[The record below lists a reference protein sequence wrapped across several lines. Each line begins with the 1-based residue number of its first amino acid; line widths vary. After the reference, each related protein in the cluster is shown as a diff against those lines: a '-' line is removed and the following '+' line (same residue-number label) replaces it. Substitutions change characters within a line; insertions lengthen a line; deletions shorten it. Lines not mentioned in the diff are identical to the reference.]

1 MKEQI
6 VAQFEIKFSRY
17 LNATGELENTL
28 PSFLEDTALCLKLYR
43 MMVQTRLFDKKAIA
57 LQRTGKMGTYPSTLG
72 QEAICVG
79 IGAAMQPQDVLCPYY
94 REGGAQFWRGVA
106 MEEIL
111 LYWGGDETGSDF
123 KGPREDFPI
132 CVPIASQTLHAAGVA
147 LAFKIRNQPR
157 VAVTTI
163 GDGGTSRGDFYESMN
178 AAGTWQLPVVYVVN
192 NNQWAISVP
201 RHKQT
206 RAQTIAQKAIAAGI
220 EGLQVDGND
229 VLAVTDA
236 VSTAMAKARKGGGPT
251 VIEALTYRLC
261 DHTTADDASR
271 YRPEEEVEAQKQNDP
286 IQRFR
291 TYLAATN
298 NWDESKEKALYQ
310 ELQGLIEAAVARY
323 LQKATQPQSA
333 MLDYLYATLPDAYL
347 DQYTALCQK
356 D

>member
-6 VAQFEIKFSRY
+6 VAEFTIKFSRY
-17 LNATGELENTL
+17 LTALGELENTL
-28 PSFLEDTALCLKLYR
+28 PAFLEDPVLLLKLYR

-94 REGGAQFWRGVA
+94 REYGAQFWRGVA

-147 LAFKIRNQPR
+147 LAFKIRNQAR

-201 RHKQT
+201 RDKQT
-206 RAQTIAQKAIAAGI
+206 RAHTIAQKAIAAGI
-220 EGLQVDGND
+220 DGLQVDGND

-236 VSTAMAKARKGGGPT
+236 VSNAIAKARAGKGPT
-251 VIEALTYRLC
+251 VIEALTYRIC

-271 YRPEEEVEAQKQNDP
+271 YRPVEEVEAQKQNDP
-286 IQRFR
+286 LQRFR
-291 TYLAATN
+291 GYLASKN
-298 NWDESKEKALYQ
+298 LWDEAKEKVLYQ
-310 ELQGLIEAAVARY
+310 ELQVLIETAVAHY
-323 LQKATQPQSA
+323 LEKAAPPQSA
-333 MLDYLYATLPDAYL
+333 MLEYLYARLPDAYL
-347 DQYTALCQK
+347 DQYTQLCQK